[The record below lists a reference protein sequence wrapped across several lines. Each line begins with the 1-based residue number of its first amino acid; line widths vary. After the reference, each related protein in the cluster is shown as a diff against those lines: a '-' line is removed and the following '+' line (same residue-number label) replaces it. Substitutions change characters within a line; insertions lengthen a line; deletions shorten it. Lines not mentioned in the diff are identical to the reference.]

1 MTAPGAAPTEQA
13 IDFSDHQGVWVYVQH
28 RGGVAASVSW
38 QLLGVGKQ
46 MAIEIDAPVCAVVIG
61 SAVDHLVEEATAYG
75 ADRVYLVDDPVLAHY
90 RTQPYAE
97 AIASLIR
104 KYKPEIMLYGS
115 TIHGRDVAGAVA
127 TLVGTGLAADA
138 TQLSVDP
145 QQGNLLQASR
155 PDFGG
160 KLMSTILC
168 KRHRPQMATCR
179 PGVFPLPTRDPERG
193 GEVIKEPLG
202 LAEEDVP
209 TRVLEFVPET
219 HHVDLSNAE
228 VIVSGGRGLGGPK
241 AFDMLFELADAV
253 GGVVGASRAAV
264 MAGWIPYQH
273 QVGQTGQ
280 TVRPRV
286 YIACGISGAIQ
297 HLVGMQESDVIIAIN
312 SDPDAQIFKN
322 ADFAVVGDMFK
333 IVPALTERLRRMQR
347 SETNGQGEVPGHGA
361 SEAQAAP
368 SEPEPTARTAL
379 QESERG

>member
-1 MTAPGAAPTEQA
+1 MAA
-13 IDFSDHQGVWVYVQH
+13 
-28 RGGVAASVSW
+28 
-38 QLLGVGKQ
+38 K
-46 MAIEIDAPVCAVVIG
+46 IDAPVCAVVIG
-61 SAVDHLVEEATAYG
+61 SEVEHLADEATAYG
-75 ADRVYLVDDPVLAHY
+75 ADRVYLVDDPVLMHY

-97 AIASLIR
+97 AVARLIR

-138 TQLSVDP
+138 TQLAVDP

-179 PGVFPLPTRDPERG
+179 PGVFPLPARDPSLG

-209 TRVLEFVPET
+209 TKVLEFVPET
-219 HHVDLSNAE
+219 RHVDLSNAE
-228 VIVSGGRGLGGPK
+228 VIISGGRGLGGPK

-297 HLVGMQESDVIIAIN
+297 HLVGMQESDIIIAIN
-312 SDPDAQIFKN
+312 SDPEAQIFKT
-322 ADFAVVGDMFK
+322 ADYAVVGDMFK
-333 IVPALTERLRRMQR
+333 IVPALTERLRQMQR
-347 SETNGQGEVPGHGA
+347 SGVNGH
-361 SEAQAAP
+361 SEAAEGSAASPP
-368 SEPEPTARTAL
+368 SDQPDPTTRTAL
-379 QESERG
+379 QEAERG

>member
-1 MTAPGAAPTEQA
+1 VTAPGAAPAEQA

-28 RGGVAASVSW
+28 RSGVPASVSW

-46 MAIEIDAPVCAVVIG
+46 MAAKIDAPVCAVVIG
-61 SAVDHLVEEATAYG
+61 SEVEHLADEATAYG
-75 ADRVYLVDDPVLAHY
+75 ADRVYLVDDPVLMHY

-97 AIASLIR
+97 AVARLIR

-138 TQLSVDP
+138 TQLAVDP

-179 PGVFPLPTRDPERG
+179 PGVFPLPARDPSLG

-209 TRVLEFVPET
+209 TKVLEFVPET
-219 HHVDLSNAE
+219 RHVDLSNAE
-228 VIVSGGRGLGGPK
+228 VIISGGRGLGGPK

-297 HLVGMQESDVIIAIN
+297 HLVGMQESDIIIAIN
-312 SDPDAQIFKN
+312 SDPEAQIFKT
-322 ADFAVVGDMFK
+322 ADYAVVGDMFK
-333 IVPALTERLRRMQR
+333 IVPALTERLRQMQR
-347 SETNGQGEVPGHGA
+347 SGVNGH
-361 SEAQAAP
+361 SEAAEGSAASPP
-368 SEPEPTARTAL
+368 SDQPDPTTRTAL
-379 QESERG
+379 QEAERG